1 MQKKIETSRI
11 RKSGTLRRMK
21 LVAVFVLW
29 SWLAC
34 SSVAGNTDETFS
46 FKSST
51 TFAINASNQEIV
63 RPEVLD
69 RFTESRDRID
79 SCLKF
84 RYETLRGK
92 RIYVFDNL
100 FAPETV
106 KALQFYVA
114 VAGWWRFVNADPYH
128 NRQEEVGDNIQ
139 WAARFGAVKSAN
151 TRIGIALRQAIQ
163 LTSGNTDV
171 PYYPFEVICKL
182 VRRGDDTKLHVHAN
196 ESDDEYTTAI
206 YLNDNWKKNDYGD
219 MLLFDEEM
227 EIVAPVKPNIGRTIV
242 WHSSVPYLSRPPS
255 IAFRMGQRILFI
267 RWTTNTSK
275 VLEYENQ
282 RKEQEEFIRKGLAEG
297 FALHNEPPESVKD
310 LNMAEFETAQYA
322 TKRGQKI
329 FVFDGLFNE
338 TELAIVRSY
347 IIDYGRYYYD
357 DSLDHDSDNVQWIS
371 GYEVQA
377 FVTTKYW
384 GIVRQVAKYV
394 SGGWDGWYPYDVS
407 CNLIRVTDYTRIHLD
422 CEESEKEWTFL
433 LYLSPNWGENDYGET
448 AFFETNTDDTELVTE
463 VRPKYGRVCIFDG
476 TIPHSA
482 RPPSP
487 SFTGGRYSLA
497 VKVASS
503 KFKAYSDTLREK
515 SHHVDGLKTLER
527 FVTVLEQGKLTDS
540 VDKYIQKNYQG
551 IRSEKDLNK
560 LERGIMLED
569 EDDDNGSEQEDAN
582 DDDDDDGGGGDSG
595 FHGVESELPGSVTEN
610 SLSKEEQETFD
621 FLEGAEEDYHDR
633 VGQIVRSLNEDE
645 EAIARTIT
653 ELNENYGQKANNVQ
667 NRMEA
672 LI

>member
-1 MQKKIETSRI
+1 ME
-11 RKSGTLRRMK
+11 
-21 LVAVFVLW
+21 FVVVIFLW
-29 SWLAC
+29 ACLAS
-34 SSVAGNTDETFS
+34 SSVAGTTDETFS
-46 FKSST
+46 FNSGT
-51 TFAINASNQEIV
+51 TFATNLSNQEIV
-63 RPEVLD
+63 LPDVLD
-69 RFTESRDRID
+69 RFTESRDNIQ

-100 FAPETV
+100 FAR
-106 KALQFYVA
+106 KALKSLQLYIG

-128 NRQEEVGDNIQ
+128 SRQEVVGDNIQ
-139 WAARFGAVKSAN
+139 WVARFGAVKFAN
-151 TRIGIALRQAIQ
+151 TRVGVALRQAIQ

-171 PYYPFEVICKL
+171 PYYPFEVTCKL

-196 ESDDEYTTAI
+196 ESDDEYTTVI

-255 IAFRMGQRILFI
+255 IAFRMGQKILFI

-275 VLEYENQ
+275 VMDYENQ
-282 RKEQEEFIRKGLAEG
+282 RIEKEEFIRKGREKG
-297 FALHNEPPESVKD
+297 FALHSEPPESVKD
-310 LNMAEFETAQYA
+310 LNIAEYETAQYA
-322 TKRGQKI
+322 TKKGQKI

-371 GYEVQA
+371 GYKVDA
-377 FVTTKYW
+377 FVSTKFW
-384 GIVRQVAKYV
+384 GIVHQVATYV

-422 CEESEKEWTFL
+422 CDESADEWTFL
-433 LYLSPNWGENDYGET
+433 LYLNPNWGENDYGET

-463 VRPKYGRVCIFDG
+463 VRPRYGRVCIFDG

-487 SFTGGRYSLA
+487 RFTGGRYTLA
-497 VKVASS
+497 VKMASS
-503 KFKAYSDTLREK
+503 KFRASANLFREI
-515 SHHVDGLKTLER
+515 SQHEDGLKSVER
-527 FVTVLEQGKLTDS
+527 FLTVLEQGKLTES
-540 VDKYIQKNYQG
+540 VDKYMY
-551 IRSEKDLNK
+551 RVPSEQHLNK
-560 LERGIMLED
+560 LERGIMLDKEDED
-569 EDDDNGSEQEDAN
+569 EDDKDEEDNGFDEDNA
-582 DDDDDDGGGGDSG
+582 DDDG
-595 FHGVESELPGSVTEN
+595 FHDEPEQPGSTQF
-610 SLSKEEQETFD
+610 SKEEQETIA
-621 FLEGAEEDYHDR
+621 FLEGDEEDYHKHVDR
-633 VGQIVRSLNEDE
+633 IVQSSNGDE
-645 EAIARTIT
+645 EAIARAI
-653 ELNENYGQKANNVQ
+653 ANSDNNFDQ
-667 NRMEA
+667 TSERIKNRLEA